1 MAVKCP
7 TCNTDNP
14 DTQQFC
20 GNCGTHLTSS
30 EDIQPSFTKTLETPV
45 TRFAIG
51 SIFAGRYEIL
61 DELGKGGMGEVY
73 RVKDE
78 KLDEEMA
85 LKVLKPE
92 IAAYKGTIERFKNE
106 LKLARKIAHKHVC
119 KMYDLNEEE
128 ETSYITMEYVKG
140 EDLKSFIR
148 AKSRLTQEEA
158 ITIAKQVC
166 EGLAGAHE
174 LGVIHRDLK
183 PQNIMI
189 DEKSNAKVM
198 DFGIARSVEAA
209 GLTQTGVMIGTPD
222 YISPEQAGGE
232 EADQRSDIY
241 SLGVILYEMV
251 TGSVP
256 FKGDTALSVALKHK
270 AQLPKEPRKL
280 NPEVS
285 EDLSRLILICME
297 KDKERRYQKAEAL
310 LSDLRNIEEG
320 LPLGTKIRPRRETIV
335 ATLIHKKLFIPA
347 SVVVL
352 AIIAVVVWQLLPKAP
367 SITSIAV
374 LPFEDQSPNKDQE
387 YFCDGLSEELINRLT
402 NIESLRVPAKTS
414 SFFFKGKGSSIQEI
428 GKVLNVNMILGG
440 SLRKAGNKLRIT
452 VQLVNVIDGYT
463 IWSNKYERNLEDYFA
478 LWDEI
483 SLAIVDNLKIKLL
496 GEERAKLVKRHT
508 ENLEAYNLYV
518 RGRYFQTKSTEEE
531 IEKGLDYFQQA
542 IEEDPTY
549 ALAYVGKADCYTI
562 LADYAFLSYKETFP
576 RARAAAE
583 KALEMDDTLA
593 GAYASLGY
601 VKFRYDWDWA
611 GAEKDFKRAIELD
624 PNYGYAHIYYSLYLS
639 NMGRHDEAI
648 KEAKQGLE
656 SDPLSLDSNISLGWI
671 LYEARRYDRAI
682 EIWQNL
688 LEIDQNYW
696 IAHSNL
702 ARAYAGK
709 GMYDE
714 AIVEVQKALELSGR
728 NKNAITTLA
737 HIYMLTERKD
747 EAKKV
752 LDDLLE
758 LSKKEHI
765 SSFYVAL
772 VYTYLGQKDQAFEWL
787 EKAYEERDGY
797 LTQLKVYPLLDSLR
811 SDPRYTSLLKKMN
824 LE

>member
-1 MAVKCP
+1 MGIECPKCHF
-7 TCNTDNP
+7 DNP
-14 DTQQFC
+14 DDTVYC
-20 GNCGTHLTSS
+20 GRCAAPLPSS
-30 EDIQPSFTKTLETPV
+30 GEVSVTKTLETPV
-45 TRFAIG
+45 EGLKRGTTFAE
-51 SIFAGRYEIL
+51 RYEII
-61 DELGKGGMGEVY
+61 EGLGTGGMGKVY

-85 LKVLKPE
+85 LKILKPE
-92 IAAYKGTIERFKNE
+92 IAADKGMIERFKNE
-106 LKLARKIAHKHVC
+106 LKLARKIAHRSVC

-128 ETSYITMEYVKG
+128 GTHFITMEYVTG
-140 EDLKSFIR
+140 EDLKSYIR
-148 AKSRLTQEEA
+148 KKGKISEEDA
-158 ITIAKQVC
+158 ISIAKQIC
-166 EGLAGAHE
+166 EGLSEAHE

-183 PQNIMI
+183 PQNVMI
-189 DEKSNAKVM
+189 DEKGRVKIM
-198 DFGIARSVEAA
+198 DFGIARSVEAP
-209 GLTQTGVMIGTPD
+209 GVTQTGIMIGTPD
-222 YISPEQAGGE
+222 YISPEQAEGE

-241 SLGVILYEMV
+241 ALGVILYEMV

-285 EDLSRLILICME
+285 EQLSRLILICME
-297 KDKERRYQKAEAL
+297 KDRERRYQKAEEL
-310 LSDLRNIEEG
+310 LADLKNIEEG
-320 LPLGTKIRPRRETIV
+320 FPLGTKIRPRRKTIV
-335 ATLIHKKLFIPA
+335 TTLIRKKLFIPA
-347 SVVVL
+347 LIVAL
-352 AIIAVVVWQLLPKAP
+352 AFIALVVWQLLPKAP

-463 IWSNKYERNLEDYFA
+463 IWSNKYERNLEDTFA

-496 GEERAKLVKRHT
+496 GEERAKFVKHHT

-518 RGRYFQTKSTEEE
+518 KGRYIQDKVTEEE

-549 ALAYVGKADCYTI
+549 ALAYVGKADCYI
-562 LADYAFLSYKETFP
+562 FLADYSYLSSKEAYP
-576 RARAAAE
+576 KAREAAE

-593 GAYASLGY
+593 GAHASLGY
-601 VKFRYDWDWA
+601 VKFKYDWAWA
-611 GAEKDFKRAIELD
+611 GAERNFKRAIELD
-624 PNYGYAHIYYSLYLS
+624 PNYAYAHINYSIYLS
-639 NMGRHDEAI
+639 EMGRHDEAI
-648 KEAKQGLE
+648 EEAKRGLE
-656 SDPLSLDSNISLGWI
+656 SDPLSLEINNVLGWV
-671 LYEARRYDRAI
+671 LYLARRYDREI
-682 EIWQNL
+682 EQFQNL

-696 IAHSNL
+696 AAHWNL
-702 ARAYAGK
+702 AHAYAGK
-709 GMYDE
+709 GMYKI
-714 AIVEVQKALELSGR
+714 AIVEAQKAIELSGR
-728 NKNAITTLA
+728 NTATIATLGY
-737 HIYMLTERKD
+737 IYALAERRY
-747 EAKKV
+747 EARKV

-758 LSKKEHI
+758 LSKKEHV

-772 VYTYLGQKDQAFEWL
+772 VYTCLGQKDQAFEWL
-787 EKAYEERDGY
+787 EKAYEEHDVY
-797 LTQLKVYPLLDSLR
+797 LSQLKVRPLLDSLR
-811 SDPRYTSLLKKMN
+811 SDPRYKAMLKKMN